1 MDDQRVGS
9 VVRALRR
16 RRHWRQVELAAKAG
30 CSQGAVSLIE
40 RGHIRSLPQL
50 RQVLAAL
57 DASMV
62 IDLRWRAGALE
73 RLLDEDHARLVGYLV
88 TLLRGLGWEVHAEVT
103 YAEYS
108 ERGSIDVLAFHPRLQ
123 ILLVIEVKTD
133 LPSVEATLRKLDE
146 KVRLAPTIARKRFG
160 WTPWAVARLVAAPA
174 DRTMRRRVE
183 RQASVL
189 EAALPV
195 RGVAVRNWL
204 AEPVGAIA
212 GLWFVTGTNG
222 RSAIQRSPG
231 RERVRVRGGVRRDTK
246 S

>member
-1 MDDQRVGS
+1 M
-9 VVRALRR
+9 
-16 RRHWRQVELAAKAG
+16 AAKAG

-40 RGHIRSLPQL
+40 RGHLRSLPHL
-50 RQVLAAL
+50 RRVLAAL

-62 IDLRWRAGALE
+62 IELRWRAGALD
-73 RLLDEDHARLVGYLV
+73 RLLDEDHARLVGFLMNV
-88 TLLRGLGWEVHAEVT
+88 LRGLGWEVQAEVT

-108 ERGSIDVLAFHPRLQ
+108 ERGSIDLLAFHPRLQ

-160 WTPWAVARLVAAPA
+160 WTPRAVARLIALPA
-174 DRTMRRRVE
+174 DRTIRRRVE

-189 EAALPV
+189 AAALPV
-195 RGVAVRNWL
+195 RGAAVRNWFS
-204 AEPVGAIA
+204 EPVGSMA
-212 GLWFVTGTNG
+212 GLWFVTGTTG
-222 RSAIQRSPG
+222 RSVVQRSRG
-231 RERVRVRGGVRRDTK
+231 RERVRVRGGVSQAPK